1 MAEKKKNVFEQ
12 LKEVLE
18 TVAEEI
24 HMAND
29 ALYVVATE
37 TMDLSEQVTK
47 LNAKM
52 DELLSAI
59 PNLIPKQPE
68 IQAIKEPVFPKIE
81 LPSTK
86 KEVK

>member
-1 MAEKKKNVFEQ
+1 MTEKTKNVFEKLQ
-12 LKEVLE
+12 ETLE
-18 TVAEEI
+18 LVAEEI

-52 DELLSAI
+52 DGLLSAI
-59 PNLIPKQPE
+59 PSLIPEKAE
-68 IQAIKEPVFPKIE
+68 IPVIKEPVFPKIE
-81 LPSTK
+81 LPSTEK
-86 KEVK
+86 KVK